1 MPFAIDAYFR
11 SEFGNF
17 RRQTQ
22 GQYLSLTFRVPT
34 LSTLKYI
41 SEFQF
46 AFIMLLLSWCSE
58 MTLESRWETER
69 EWLSSKMSGRHD
81 TLVESLWNET
91 NNSGNEDIGRVLMTL
106 NF

>member
-1 MPFAIDAYFR
+1 
-11 SEFGNF
+11 
-17 RRQTQ
+17 
-22 GQYLSLTFRVPT
+22 
-34 LSTLKYI
+34 
-41 SEFQF
+41 
-46 AFIMLLLSWCSE
+46 

-81 TLVESLWNET
+81 TLVESLWNEM